1 MEFIRH
7 IYSKL
12 EIDLCLRFD
21 FTAEQTHRQ
30 YHQTFPLESNEVHL
44 SNNLQLQQHIN

>member
-1 MEFIRH
+1 MRH

-21 FTAEQTHRQ
+21 FSAEQTQRQ

-44 SNNLQLQQHIN
+44 SNNL